1 MMTRRRFLKTT
12 AAAAGAAA
20 VHELG
25 WPTAGWS
32 QQKPWR
38 IVFHTKNVVNPFWKA
53 CQTGAKL
60 SLDRFKDRPIELIYA
75 APTKPDN
82 IEEQVRIMEDWITK
96 KPDLMIFVPV
106 DYVALVPTVQKAVA
120 AGIPIVNYCNRMAAG
135 KTETYVGSND
145 EQLAYDVATHAF
157 KAVGNTGKVVIL
169 DGVPG
174 AITAQDRHRGYLR
187 ALRDNK
193 GMELLAA
200 QPANYS
206 RLQAVQVMENLL
218 QRFPQIDV
226 VLAANDEQGLG
237 AIEAVDAAGRI
248 GKVKVTGVDATPPGI
263 QSILQGR
270 LFVSADYSGFD
281 QGYLAGEAAYRFL
294 KGEKIPSELLLPV
307 VLVDKNN
314 AQAWNVPVEQRKPP
328 VWEKVVALQR

>member
-1 MMTRRRFLKTT
+1 MVSRRVFLQTV
-12 AAAAGAAA
+12 AAAAGAGA
-20 VHELG
+20 VG
-25 WPTAGWS
+25 QAGWAGRAAA

-53 CQTGAKL
+53 CQTGAKV
-60 SLDRFKDRPIELIYA
+60 SLDRFKDHPIELIYA

-96 KPDLMIFVPV
+96 KPDVMIFVPV
-106 DYVALVPTVQKAVA
+106 DYVALVPTVQKAVT

-135 KTETYVGSND
+135 KTEIYIGSND
-145 EQLAYDVATHAF
+145 EQLAYDVAVHAF
-157 KAVGNTGKVVIL
+157 KAAGGKGRVVIL

-174 AITAQDRHRGYLR
+174 AITAQDRHRGYRR
-187 ALRDNK
+187 ALKDHK

-226 VLAANDEQGLG
+226 VLAANDEQALG
-237 AIEAVDAAGRI
+237 AIEAIDAAGRL
-248 GKVKVTGVDATPPGI
+248 GKIKVTGVDANPPAI
-263 QSILQGR
+263 QSLLQGR
-270 LFVSADYSGFD
+270 LFVTADYSGFD
-281 QGYLAGEAAYRFL
+281 QGYLAGEAAYRLL
-294 KGEKIPSELLLPV
+294 KGEKIPPELLLPV
-307 VLVDKNN
+307 VLVQKEN
-314 AQAWNVPVEQRKPP
+314 ASAWNIPLEQRKPP
-328 VWEKVVALQR
+328 AWEKVAAAQR

>member
-12 AAAAGAAA
+12 AAVAG
-20 VHELG
+20 VGMVQGVG
-25 WPTAGWS
+25 WPAAGWS

-53 CQTGAKL
+53 CQTGAKV

-96 KPDLMIFVPV
+96 RPDIMIFVPV

-135 KTETYVGSND
+135 KTETYVGSDD
-145 EQLAYDVATHAF
+145 EKLAYDVARYVF
-157 KAVGNTGKVVIL
+157 QAVGNKGKAVLI

-187 ALRDNK
+187 ALRETK

-200 QPANYS
+200 QPANYA
-206 RLQAVQVMENLL
+206 RIQGMQVMENLL
-218 QRFPQIDV
+218 QRFPEIDV
-226 VLAANDEQGLG
+226 VLAANDEQALG
-237 AIEAVDAAGRI
+237 AIEAIDAAGRL
-248 GKVKVTGVDATPPGI
+248 GKIKVTGVDATQPAI

-281 QGYLAGEAAYRFL
+281 QGYLAAEAAYRIL
-294 KGEKIPSELLLPV
+294 KGEKVPSELLLPV
-307 VLVDKNN
+307 VLVDKSN
-314 AQAWNVPVEQRKPP
+314 AQVYNVPPEQRKPP
-328 VWEKVVALQR
+328 VWDQVLAMQR

>member
-1 MMTRRRFLKTT
+1 MMTRRDFLTT
-12 AAAAGAAA
+12 VAGVAGLGA
-20 VHELG
+20 VGDLAG
-25 WPTAGWS
+25 TARVFA
-32 QQKPWR
+32 QQKPWQ

-53 CQTGAKL
+53 AQTGAKV

-96 KPDLMIFVPV
+96 KPDVMIFVPV

-135 KTETYVGSND
+135 KTEIYIGSDD
-145 EQLAYDVATHAF
+145 EQLAFDVATYAF
-157 KAVGNTGKVVIL
+157 KAVGNKGKVVIL

-174 AITAQDRHRGYLR
+174 AITAQDRHRGYRR
-187 ALRDNK
+187 ALRANK

-226 VLAANDEQGLG
+226 VLAANDEEALG
-237 AIEAVDAAGRI
+237 AIEAIDAAGRL
-248 GKVKVTGVDATPPGI
+248 GKIKVTGVDATPPAI

-270 LFVSADYSGFD
+270 LFVTADYSGFD
-281 QGYLAGEAAYRFL
+281 QGYLAAEAAYRLL
-294 KGEKIPSELLLPV
+294 KGEKLPPELLLPV
-307 VLVDKNN
+307 VLVDKSN
-314 AQAWNVPVEQRKPP
+314 AQAWNIAVEQRKPP
-328 VWEKVVALQR
+328 VWEKVLATQR

>member
-1 MMTRRRFLKTT
+1 MISRRQFLKTT
-12 AAAAGAAA
+12 AAAAGVGA
-20 VHELG
+20 VQG
-25 WPTAGWS
+25 MDWPVRAQA
-32 QQKPWR
+32 QQKPWQ

-60 SLDRFKDRPIELIYA
+60 SLDRFKDHPIELIYA

-82 IEEQVRIMEDWITK
+82 IEEQIRIMEDWITK

-106 DYVALVPTVQKAVA
+106 DYVAMVPSVQKAVA

-145 EQLAYDVATHAF
+145 EKLAYDVARFAF
-157 KAVGNTGKVVIL
+157 NAVGNKGKVVIL

-187 ALRDNK
+187 ALREVK

-218 QRFPQIDV
+218 QRFPEIDI

-237 AIEAVDAAGRI
+237 AVEAIDAAGRL
-248 GKVKVTGVDATPPGI
+248 GKIKVTGCDATQPGV
-263 QSILQGR
+263 QSILKGR

-281 QGYLAGEAAYRFL
+281 QGYVAGEAAYRIL
-294 KGEKIPSELLLPV
+294 KGEKVPSELLLPV

-314 AQAWNVPVEQRKPP
+314 AQAYNVPPDQRKPP
-328 VWEKVVALQR
+328 AWDKVVAAQS